1 MKKLDI
7 LRAIRKTEAIIVKT
21 EEKLRLLR
29 QLQASLM
36 NAKAGYPVPE
46 ARERQLSLPF
56 ESGV

>member
-1 MKKLDI
+1 MKRHDI
-7 LRAIRKTEAIIVKT
+7 FRAILKTEAIIVKT

-36 NAKAGYPVPE
+36 NAKAGYPVPV

-56 ESGV
+56 ESGL